1 MKWGEVISVTCYSRH
16 ALFLHNWS
24 NFSWVSRRGCIIY
37 TRRTKNLAGVQRR
50 RGPDASGIGGL
61 LQPIADGL
69 KLIGKELIRPITSS
83 VSIFY

>member
-1 MKWGEVISVTCYSRH
+1 MR
-16 ALFLHNWS
+16 F
-24 NFSWVSRRGCIIY
+24 FCIIGVTLVGSLAAVALY
-37 TRRTKNLAGVQRR
+37 TLAERKILAGVQRR